1 MPKAMPWIG
10 DAAAP
15 SFVFGPFRLSPRQRL
30 LTEADQPVH
39 LGSRAFDILV
49 ALLERAG
56 DLVSKEKLME
66 QVWPNTYVSPANLA
80 VHISALRR
88 VLKDRHGGNRY
99 VINIPGRGY
108 RFVAPVIAEKD
119 AAAAAGAASSF
130 REQALQSPFMGP
142 GATDQPIGRAQE
154 LSTRLLAKVGLHG
167 IGAHCPVCGSE
178 VGPTS

>member
-1 MPKAMPWIG
+1 MP
-10 DAAAP
+10 
-15 SFVFGPFRLSPRQRL
+15 FVFGPFRLSIRQRL
-30 LTEADQPVH
+30 LTEADQPVN

-56 DLVSKEKLME
+56 DLVSKEELME
-66 QVWPNTYVSPANLA
+66 QVWPNTHVSPANLA

-108 RFVAPVIAEKD
+108 RFVAPVMAEKD

-130 REQALQSPFMGP
+130 REQALQSPFRGP

-154 LSTRLLAKVGLHG
+154 LSTRLLATVGLHG
-167 IGAHCPVCGSE
+167 IGAHCPVCGRE
-178 VGPTS
+178 VRPSP